1 VKSRE
6 LQLGFGEAVRAARA
20 KATMSQAQFAARS
33 GIAQQDIS
41 KIERGEINLTIRTM
55 SRLADVLDNDVA
67 AMLAMMRQ
75 SSKPK

>member
-1 VKSRE
+1 
-6 LQLGFGEAVRAARA
+6 
-20 KATMSQAQFAARS
+20 MSQTELAARS

-55 SRLADVLDNDVA
+55 SRLADVLDDDVA
-67 AMLAMMRQ
+67 AILAAMRQ